1 MAEHFVHQSLVGCSY
16 VFETKWHDLV
26 EVVGV
31 VCDEGSFVYVDA
43 AMGIWL

>member
-1 MAEHFVHQSLVGCSY
+1 MAEDFVHQSLVGCSCI
-16 VFETKWHDLV
+16 FETEWHDLV

-31 VCDEGSFVYVDA
+31 VYDDGGFVQSDV